1 MKSAFTLRAN
11 YMHSVW
17 MRADSRLMLSIKVSV
32 RLLSSYQNDVGI
44 SKSVSWGAMLR
55 SFAPGEK
62 QEQQKTRDDMNAS
75 SKRQA
80 TSAVKSCHT
89 GVASKNWNCQ
99 GENLP
104 FWSVG
109 FVVKKNG
116 PARWESKTNGWSH
129 LFSSSSGRSLSVCL
143 GSTLPDAG
151 RCWVTDFQQQQ
162 QQQQQLDVAISNCEA
177 HLTGG
182 GLLLEL
188 HPTTVTHTT
197 STHGG
202 FSNHQT

>member
-1 MKSAFTLRAN
+1 MSTYHLLGNNKIFHLMKSAFTLRAN

-89 GVASKNWNCQ
+89 GVASKN
-99 GENLP
+99 
-104 FWSVG
+104 
-109 FVVKKNG
+109 
-116 PARWESKTNGWSH
+116 
-129 LFSSSSGRSLSVCL
+129 
-143 GSTLPDAG
+143 
-151 RCWVTDFQQQQ
+151 
-162 QQQQQLDVAISNCEA
+162 
-177 HLTGG
+177 
-182 GLLLEL
+182 
-188 HPTTVTHTT
+188 
-197 STHGG
+197 
-202 FSNHQT
+202 